1 MNFQSNGKLGA
12 IYHWNLPVL
21 KKMLEKNHHKSHNSY
36 YRHAANEDEE
46 LLDIKNIPTWSD
58 PWNEAHTDQ
67 EELEKKYKK
76 KKAPVFYAPAK
87 KNKKVQKYFP
97 GNGKPKS
104 FYVMQKSKSPWH
116 TPAALFP
123 IKHRPQDD
131 LM

>member
-21 KKMLEKNHHKSHNSY
+21 KKMLEKNHQKSSHNSF
-36 YRHAANEDEE
+36 YRHAAGAAEHDE

-58 PWNEAHTDQ
+58 PWQ
-67 EELEKKYKK
+67 EDKQAQEQMQKKYKT
-76 KKAPVFYAPAK
+76 KAPVYYAPTK

-104 FYVMQKSKSPWH
+104 FYVMKGKNPSGIRYQKLI
-116 TPAALFP
+116 A
-123 IKHRPQDD
+123 
-131 LM
+131 